1 MAPKDSLVSIEWT
14 PVLVDT
20 ETMSEELTGG
30 ERANLALTEWFR
42 IRWHHRRIGHPEV
55 WTLRVRFDE
64 LIAAN
69 SWNLAANMDE
79 LNDRYAHLYRSG

>member
-1 MAPKDSLVSIEWT
+1 
-14 PVLVDT
+14 
-20 ETMSEELTGG
+20 MSEEVTGC
-30 ERANLALTEWFR
+30 ERANLALTQWFR

-69 SWNLAANMDE
+69 SWNLADNMDE
-79 LNDRYAHLYRSG
+79 LIDRYAHLYRPG